1 MNDDTESPA
10 LAKWNR
16 LKDLLLRHAITQGAS
31 TDVKL
36 RNFTAHPP
44 MLPKPSAPETL

>member
-1 MNDDTESPA
+1 MSDAAESPA

-16 LKDLLLRHAITQGAS
+16 LKDLLLRHAIAQGAS
-31 TDVKL
+31 STVKL

-44 MLPKPSAPETL
+44 KVPKPSAPETL